1 MPRPEDGKIFISYRR
16 SDAQGVAGR
25 LNDSL
30 GAYFGHDR
38 VFRDIEDIAG
48 GADFGDIIHGN
59 LGSADALVVLIGPE
73 WASTT
78 DGDGQRRLMDPD
90 DWVAA
95 EIGAAL
101 DSGTPVFPVLIEDTP
116 MPRPEDLP
124 PRLQPLLRRN
134 AVTITD
140 LRWHHDVTRLA
151 KIVAPQVDP
160 AKRKWHVTGA
170 GVGLAGAF
178 VGLVAYWLFERTWET
193 PMLFLIS
200 NVTLVTVLAFAVLS
214 GFKPK

>member
-151 KIVAPQVDP
+151 KIVALDIPGSVAERRLDLVRWLVLGVDGRRCRPDDRDRRPQRP
-160 AKRKWHVTGA
+160 RA
-170 GVGLAGAF
+170 GGRLRAAQ
-178 VGLVAYWLFERTWET
+178 RR
-193 PMLFLIS
+193 
-200 NVTLVTVLAFAVLS
+200 
-214 GFKPK
+214 